1 VCVLDSGRLVEA
13 GPPLELFDR
22 GAADGA
28 FRRMAD
34 SSNIGR
40 REIEE
45 AQAKRQ
51 QLRAAHR
58 PPPASTLP

>member
-1 VCVLDSGRLVEA
+1 MLDSGRLVEA

-51 QLRAAHR
+51 QLRAGR
-58 PPPASTLP
+58 QPPPSAPLP